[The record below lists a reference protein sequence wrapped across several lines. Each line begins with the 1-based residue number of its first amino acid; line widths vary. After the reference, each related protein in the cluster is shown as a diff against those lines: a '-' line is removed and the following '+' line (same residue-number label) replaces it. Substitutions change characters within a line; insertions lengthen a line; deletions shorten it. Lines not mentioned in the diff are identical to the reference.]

1 MPKLFFTPGYNV
13 PDLQTLLP
21 LSLYINGVENQNFS
35 EGIDE
40 YDLTKS
46 WTPNHP
52 LNLIIYFDVDAAAIY
67 ASSNL
72 SRKDR
77 VLLSLHTYSSGTK
90 LQHVG
95 TFTEIHDGENIAQIE
110 IPPGEIAETIVVFA
124 TLTVKLAIDQFRN
137 GGAPVINLSRL
148 VTKSWTFRLS
158 GSQSQANVVLVDFS
172 QKPRWKKSMWHVQ
185 TRKMPD
191 LDSWLIAQQSNM
203 LRVELNRDYSELM
216 LQPQFQALLAT
227 DISIQAL
234 DDAIRNDEIFEFLL
248 SESDGDGTWSIFVKT
263 IFREIFPVRGVNV
276 RQTWEQNQEEIR
288 SIIQNLMTVSLGLS

>member
-124 TLTVKLAIDQFRN
+124 TLTVKLAIDQFR
-137 GGAPVINLSRL
+137 
-148 VTKSWTFRLS
+148 LS

-248 SESDGDGTWSIFVKT
+248 SESDGYGTWSIFVKT